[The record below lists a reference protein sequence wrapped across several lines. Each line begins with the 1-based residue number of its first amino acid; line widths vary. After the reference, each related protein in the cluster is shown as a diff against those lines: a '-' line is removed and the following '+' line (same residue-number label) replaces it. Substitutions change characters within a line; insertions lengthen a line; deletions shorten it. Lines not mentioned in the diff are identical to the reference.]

1 MSLPFT
7 PRHFNPG
14 QTAGA
19 STDAQGNVTVAL
31 PGLDGHVFAWQ
42 TVLAVNAALATQ
54 RPLLVAGSPGTGKTV
69 LAAQVAAVL
78 GRKFYERTI
87 TSRTRARDLMWRFDP
102 LQRLAIAHA
111 GGTLPPRAA
120 QVEPQV
126 LWWAFDPTTAAWRG
140 AVRADRAAVQKADD
154 PARGGPGPRSLVLL
168 DEIDKAEPDV
178 PNDLLEALDQERF
191 RVDDLEQQPVVQ
203 GKRADVLVVITT
215 NRERELPGAFV
226 RRCVVLDLDRPEDA
240 WADWLLHIGNQ
251 RFGAKPAQARL
262 HTAVAQLVVEQRAR
276 AEALGQRKPGTAEY
290 LDTVRACR
298 ALQIGAASPAWQ
310 QLAQALL
317 GKARASSPAG
327 TEGQG

>member
-7 PRHFNPG
+7 PRHFDPG

-31 PGLDGHVFAWQ
+31 PGLDRHVFAWE

-69 LAAQVAAVL
+69 LATQVAAVL
-78 GRKFYERTI
+78 GRKFYERTV

-102 LQRLAIAHA
+102 LQRLAIANA
-111 GGTLPPRAA
+111 GGILPPRAA

-126 LWWAFDPTTAAWRG
+126 LWWAFDPASAARRG
-140 AVRADRAAVQKADD
+140 AAPADRAAIGTLAD
-154 PARGGPGPRSLVLL
+154 PGRGGPGPRSVVLL

-178 PNDLLEALDQERF
+178 PNDLLEVLDQERF
-191 RVDDLEQQPVVQ
+191 RVDDLEEQPVVQ
-203 GKRADVLVVITT
+203 GRRADVLVVITT

-251 RFGAKPAQARL
+251 RFGASAERARL
-262 HTAVAQLVVEQRAR
+262 HKAVAQLVVEQRAR

-298 ALQIGAASPAWQ
+298 ELKIGPTSAAWQ
-310 QLAQALL
+310 QLGQALL
-317 GKARASSPAG
+317 GKARAGSPAG
-327 TEGQG
+327 SDGQR